1 MAVDERR
8 GRRDKAESPPEDFPE
23 TPPPQPTDR
32 SWSLQM
38 LMELQR
44 TVGELSQSVE
54 TLKNE
59 SKEHDKKLNQINHRI
74 YATVVVLTIFGA
86 VLLWILN
93 AVSDEI
99 VTAVKEALVR
109 SAD

>member
-23 TPPPQPTDR
+23 TPPPQPIDW

-54 TLKNE
+54 TLTKQ
-59 SKEHDKKLNQINHRI
+59 SKEHDKKLNQISHRI
-74 YATVVVLTIFGA
+74 YAAVAVLTIVGA
-86 VLLWILN
+86 VLLWMLN

-99 VTAVKEALVR
+99 VTAVKEALLR
-109 SAD
+109 SVE

>member
-8 GRRDKAESPPEDFPE
+8 ARSDKAESPPEDFPE
-23 TPPPQPTDR
+23 TPPPQPTDW

-44 TVGELSQSVE
+44 TAGTLSQSVE
-54 TLKNE
+54 TLTRQ
-59 SKEHDKKLNQINHRI
+59 SKEHDKKLNQISHRI
-74 YATVVVLTIFGA
+74 YAAVVVLTIVGA
-86 VLLWILN
+86 ALLWILN

-99 VTAVKEALVR
+99 VAVVKEALLR
-109 SAD
+109 SID